1 MKNLLGIVFLGM
13 LWCSNSF
20 ADAKNN
26 ILILECTHQDEK
38 KTFYKLNLETSF
50 IISQNG
56 DENQFYYDD
65 NDIYIL
71 VLQYNE
77 LLEMIQNV

>member
-1 MKNLLGIVFLGM
+1 MKKLLGIVFLGM

-38 KTFYKLNLETSF
+38 KTF
-50 IISQNG
+50 IS
-56 DENQFYYDD
+56 
-65 NDIYIL
+65 
-71 VLQYNE
+71 
-77 LLEMIQNV
+77 

>member
-1 MKNLLGIVFLGM
+1 M

-20 ADAKNN
+20 VDAKNN

-38 KTFYKLNLETSF
+38 NFYKLNLETSF

-71 VLQYNE
+71 GATSS
-77 LLEMIQNV
+77 IDGI